1 MMKWLRQLTAS
12 TVVFGL
18 LTAGWYY
25 EPWLELKLGFAPS
38 VIQTAQAKIPEGGFS
53 PIQLVQNARAQIGV
67 TVRYDPEYT
76 AIPYPNGDVAQFK
89 GVCTDVVIRAMR
101 GQGLDLQK
109 LVHED
114 MKQNFSRYPTRW
126 GLKRADANIDHRRV
140 LNLEV
145 FMTRRGFSLP
155 LSTRAAGFQA
165 GDWVT
170 WRVGDKNLPH
180 IGIVSDKKTRD
191 GVPLIIHNIGLGTQ
205 EEDVLFAYKM
215 VGHYRWR

>member
-1 MMKWLRQLTAS
+1 MRRLRRFL
-12 TVVFGL
+12 VGL
-18 LTAGWYY
+18 SLLLLLIMGWHYA
-25 EPWLELKLGFAPS
+25 PWLKVKFGFAPS
-38 VIQTAQAKIPEGGFS
+38 ALQTVLGKMPEGGFS
-53 PIQLVQNARAQIGV
+53 PAQLVQNARDQIGV

-76 AIPYPNGDVAQFK
+76 VIPYPNGDVAQFK

-101 GQGLDLQK
+101 GQGVDLQK

-114 MKQNFSRYPTRW
+114 MRQNFSHYPTRW
-126 GLKRADANIDHRRV
+126 GLNRADANIDHRRV

-145 FMTRRGFSLP
+145 FMARRGLSLP
-155 LSTRAAGFQA
+155 LSTRPADFQA

-180 IGIVSDKKTRD
+180 IGIVSDKKSRD

-205 EEDVLFAYKM
+205 EEDVLFSYKM
-215 VGHYRWR
+215 VGHYRW